1 LEAEVR
7 PEVSDTAS
15 KTTSSHEKVAEI
27 APKITEK
34 ATQKSEVKPVKSNKK
49 LKEEEKKLKLLFKSF
64 EDIENPE
71 AKLDALGRKYLQ
83 LASEHKITDARKEE
97 FEKRLEK
104 VVRERDQLQSDFNK
118 ASLAKNKLE
127 SLCRELQRHSKLV
140 KEESQLRS
148 QEEEA
153 KRKELSEKFQTTI
166 NDISEQMQENY
177 KANQQLKTENNDLAA
192 RLKGLVEQYEA
203 REEHVEKVFKH
214 KQLELQLA
222 EAKMAQQHLQFDEEK
237 KKTLTENQK
246 LIQQAMEYQK
256 QCEILTK
263 QEAEMKSQL
272 AMYAERFEEF
282 QKTLNKSNEVFTT
295 FKKEMDKMTKTIK
308 KLEKEKN
315 TWKTKCESSNRSLLE
330 MVDEREKLKNEMA
343 GLRSKNEK
351 LENLCRALHKGA
363 KVTSTDIDQAKETS
377 TAHSNKEGQSS
388 GATFE
393 DTTDD
398 KSGQRLEAGIDTTQ
412 NSQTHD
418 LTQRTGDKSETQS
431 EGKLQLEEKLEGSVN
446 GDSSTT
452 AQEAATGNPSTSE
465 DPATDTDPAVTV
477 SGETPSIPE
486 DVANESEN
494 NLDENVSSE
503 TETRTHEV
511 VVS

>member
-1 LEAEVR
+1 MTR
-7 PEVSDTAS
+7 PVEFADNFV
-15 KTTSSHEKVAEI
+15 
-27 APKITEK
+27 
-34 ATQKSEVKPVKSNKK
+34 
-49 LKEEEKKLKLLFKSF
+49 LF
-64 EDIENPE
+64 
-71 AKLDALGRKYLQ
+71 
-83 LASEHKITDARKEE
+83 H
-97 FEKRLEK
+97 
-104 VVRERDQLQSDFNK
+104 
-118 ASLAKNKLE
+118 
-127 SLCRELQRHSKLV
+127 
-140 KEESQLRS
+140 
-148 QEEEA
+148 
-153 KRKELSEKFQTTI
+153 
-166 NDISEQMQENY
+166 
-177 KANQQLKTENNDLAA
+177 
-192 RLKGLVEQYEA
+192 
-203 REEHVEKVFKH
+203 
-214 KQLELQLA
+214 
-222 EAKMAQQHLQFDEEK
+222 
-237 KKTLTENQK
+237 
-246 LIQQAMEYQK
+246 
-256 QCEILTK
+256 
-263 QEAEMKSQL
+263 
-272 AMYAERFEEF
+272 
-282 QKTLNKSNEVFTT
+282 
-295 FKKEMDKMTKTIK
+295 
-308 KLEKEKN
+308 
-315 TWKTKCESSNRSLLE
+315 
-330 MVDEREKLKNEMA
+330 
-343 GLRSKNEK
+343 
-351 LENLCRALHKGA
+351 
-363 KVTSTDIDQAKETS
+363 QAKETS